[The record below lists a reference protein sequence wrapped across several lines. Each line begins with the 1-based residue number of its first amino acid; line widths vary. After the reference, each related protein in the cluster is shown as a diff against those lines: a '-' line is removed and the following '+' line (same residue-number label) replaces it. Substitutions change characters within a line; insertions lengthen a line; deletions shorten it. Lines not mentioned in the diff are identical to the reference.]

1 MNYYGDILMETDIDA
16 KHIKEYEEC
25 NKIQK
30 LPHFE
35 ELELKQKQ

>member
-1 MNYYGDILMETDIDA
+1 METAIDT

-35 ELELKQKQ
+35 ELKRKQKQ